1 MPRRVGRPDPP
12 PAASPDTELVDISV
26 LVPVRNEGPHLAET
40 VASMQAQQFSGR
52 IEFIFADGR
61 SSDDTRAILE
71 GFAVRDSR
79 IRILDNP
86 QGRTPHG
93 LNLCLRDARGTFVAR
108 MDGHAQYP
116 RDYLARGVRRL
127 ERGDVAWVSGPQLP
141 RGRGWWS
148 SRVTLAL
155 QSSLGRGGSR
165 RWQSSLPGDG
175 GASVD
180 ELPITSA
187 SGVFLGVWRRSML
200 VSLGGWD
207 EGWLANQDVEL
218 AARVEARGERIV
230 SLGAMGAYYIPRN
243 SPLSLARQ
251 YFRYGYYRVKTSR
264 RHPAALR
271 PSHLG
276 TPCLVVGLAL
286 SCLPAERAPIRRIRR
301 AARAASAVYGAAV
314 LAAAA
319 RVARRDAPTDWI
331 VIPGVILVMHVSWG
345 VGFMAGCWR
354 LGPPMEGLRLVGR
367 GLLRRIASPR

>member
-1 MPRRVGRPDPP
+1 MPRRVGLPDTP
-12 PAASPDTELVDISV
+12 PASSPDTEVIDISV
-26 LVPVRNEGPHLAET
+26 LVPVRNEGPQLAEA
-40 VASMQAQQFSGR
+40 VASMQTQQFAGS
-52 IEFIFADGR
+52 IEFIFADGG

-86 QGRTPHG
+86 QERTPHG

-116 RDYLARGVRRL
+116 RDYLARGVQRL
-127 ERGDVAWVSGPQLP
+127 ERGDVAWVSGPQIP

-165 RWQSSLPGDG
+165 RWQSPLHGDG
-175 GASVD
+175 DASLE
-180 ELPITSA
+180 ELPITSG
-187 SGVFLGVWRRSML
+187 SGVFLGVWRRSTL

-207 EGWLANQDVEL
+207 EGWPANQDVEL
-218 AARVEARGERIV
+218 AARVEERGERIV
-230 SLGAMGAYYIPRN
+230 SLGAMGAYYSPRN

-271 PSHLG
+271 LSHLG
-276 TPCLVVGLAL
+276 TPSIVIGLAL
-286 SCLPAERAPIRRIRR
+286 SCLPAERAPARRIRR
-301 AARAASAVYGAAV
+301 VARAASAVYGAAV

-319 RVARRDAPTDWI
+319 RVARRDEPTDWI
-331 VIPGVILVMHVSWG
+331 LIPGVVLVMHVSWG

-354 LGPPMEGLRLVGR
+354 LGPPTEGLRLVGR
-367 GLLRRIASPR
+367 GLLGRIASSR